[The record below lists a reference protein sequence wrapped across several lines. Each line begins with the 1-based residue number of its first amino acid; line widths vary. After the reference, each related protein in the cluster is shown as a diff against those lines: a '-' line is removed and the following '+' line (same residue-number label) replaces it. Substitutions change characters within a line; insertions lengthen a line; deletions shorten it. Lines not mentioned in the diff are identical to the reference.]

1 MIARCERAPD
11 RLLQEHGAHREA
23 SRQGL
28 RDRDHTRHDAHRLVG
43 EERSGAPQ
51 AALHLVEDEGGAAR
65 VAQLAQPR
73 QPRGIDRMHATFPLH
88 RLDDHRT
95 RLLASGAHSPL
106 GGGAVAERDDRD
118 SRDERLEGAAV
129 LGTVRRGERREQAPV
144 EPAAER
150 HDPRLPR
157 PLAGELEG
165 RLVRLRP
172 GVAEEHLVGER
183 AAHELLGE
191 ALARLRAVEV
201 GYVDQPRREGPLERP
216 ADHGMIVA
224 QRVDA
229 DAGHEVEVAYAVL
242 GDELG
247 AVAARK
253 HRADASVH
261 AEQCRSGSG
270 GGGHAGCAA
279 TASTRVPADDR
290 SSRVRSPMR
299 TARAPAARADLAARS
314 FAAMPSRATPAAIR
328 LSISVAAIS
337 GWGTPPTTTPGTSET
352 NSSSAA
358 ARAPATAA
366 AA

>member
-1 MIARCERAPD
+1 MRAAPHASHSWRSHASHAGSTGCTPPSPCTGSMITAPAFLPPALTAR
-11 RLLQEHGAHREA
+11 
-23 SRQGL
+23 S
-28 RDRDHTRHDAHRLVG
+28 V
-43 EERSGAPQ
+43 
-51 AALHLVEDEGGAAR
+51 AAR
-65 VAQLAQPR
+65 SPSGTISTPGTSGSKGRRYSGRSVAASDANRRPWNPPLN
-73 QPRGIDRMHATFPLH
+73 ATIPGFP
-88 RLDDHRT
+88 DHLRAN
-95 RLLASGAHSPL
+95 LKAASFAS
-106 GGGAVAERDDRD
+106 
-118 SRDERLEGAAV
+118 
-129 LGTVRRGERREQAPV
+129 AP
-144 EPAAER
+144 
-150 HDPRLPR
+150 
-157 PLAGELEG
+157 ELQKNTWS
-165 RLVRLRP
+165 
-172 GVAEEHLVGER
+172 
-183 AAHELLGE
+183 AHELLGE
-191 ALARLRAVEV
+191 ALTRLRPVEV
-201 GYVDQPRREGPLERP
+201 GHMDQSRREGPLDRP

-224 QRVDA
+224 QGVDA
-229 DAGHEVEVAYAVL
+229 DPGDEVEVAYAVL

-270 GGGHAGCAA
+270 SGGHAGCAA

-337 GWGTPPTTTPGTSET
+337 GWVTPPTTTPGTSET
-352 NSSSAA
+352 SSSSAA